1 MPPSTAILYI
11 DTYCI
16 SWIPVMAVGVVVMG
30 RCENV
35 DVMLDFFSDLCV
47 IVLAFEIT
55 QSQTHSHWGR
65 WRWLIA
71 DAAVPMVM

>member
-1 MPPSTAILYI
+1 M
-11 DTYCI
+11 YCI

-65 WRWLIA
+65 WRWRWLIA